1 MDTTEY
7 TENIDSLAAS
17 VRQKPFDA
25 ELRRTLIKA
34 HLEAGNWHEAA
45 VALNE
50 KNHHCGLKLAD
61 GNLVLRLF
69 LAVRSHSWTGAA
81 FEQFLA
87 HPFVYEQTKDFDMP
101 PPTESAAVCA
111 SADKLLQCGLHDAAR
126 DLLMQALA
134 HAPEH
139 GQLHLK
145 LIHCLVDQGDFAAAA
160 AAANRKRAGCGW
172 REGDMGLLVR
182 LYSSLRAEG
191 LRGEEVERFL
201 AQETV
206 RQAVATNT
214 RYGQFES
221 LGDDCELGF
230 VQRNLGQEPLGLLRF
245 ASLPLATLIKLLN
258 NGFAGFALAENCTLR
273 VEPMGLKTQYDLLDR
288 AYQYQIHTFIVADKT
303 SEMATVLAKFCI
315 RAQFLKRKLLDD
327 LRTGEKIFVYKARA
341 ISLKDI
347 DRLSKALRRHGP
359 NRLLV
364 VQERRRSTEAAG
376 PRAEKWNDYL
386 MRGYLERFETHPSP
400 AHLAE
405 WKMLLDAALDQLPVP
420 PRRSWIGALM
430 ARSML
435 RMRRLGA

>member
-1 MDTTEY
+1 MDTTDT
-7 TENIDSLAAS
+7 TETIDALAAS
-17 VRQKPFDA
+17 VRQQPFDA

-50 KNHHCGLKLAD
+50 KSHHCGFKPVD

-69 LAVRSHSWTGAA
+69 LAMRSHACTGPA
-81 FEQFLA
+81 FEEFLA
-87 HPFVYEQTKDFDMP
+87 HPFVHDQTKDFDMP

-111 SADKLLQCGLHDAAR
+111 SADKLVQCGLHDAAR
-126 DLLMQALA
+126 ELLVQARE
-134 HAPEH
+134 HAPGH

-145 LIHCLVDQGDFAAAA
+145 LIYCLVDQGEFAAAA
-160 AAANRKRAGCGW
+160 AAANRKRAECGW
-172 REGDMGLLVR
+172 HEGDMTWLVR

-201 AQETV
+201 ADETV
-206 RQAVATNT
+206 RQAVAANA

-230 VQRNLGQEPLGLLRF
+230 VHRNLGQEPLGLLRF

-258 NGFAGFALAENCTLR
+258 NGFARFALAENCTLR
-273 VEPMGLKTQYDLLDR
+273 LEAAGSKTQYDLLDR

-303 SEMATVLAKFCI
+303 SEMATVLAKFCA
-315 RAQFLKRKLLDD
+315 RVQFLKRKLLDD
-327 LRTGEKIFVYKARA
+327 LRTGEKIFVYKTRA
-341 ISLKDI
+341 ISRRDI
-347 DRLSKALRRHGP
+347 ERLSKALRRHGP

-364 VQERRRSTEAAG
+364 VQERRSADEAAG
-376 PRAEKWNDYL
+376 PRMEKWNDHL
-386 MRGYLERFETHPSP
+386 MCGYLERFEINPSP
-400 AHLAE
+400 AHLAD
-405 WKMLLDAALDQLPVP
+405 WKTLLDAALDQLPVP
-420 PRRSWIGALM
+420 PRRSWIGTWVAH
-430 ARSML
+430 AML